1 MDDVRHATDGPAGAR
16 AHAGVRRRRRR
27 APADLDGWRRRQRQ
41 VDIKT
46 LKTTH
51 TKSSFT
57 FKITLYDDVADADFT
72 TANPTPPPSATLGP
86 RILEG
91 LTGNRVCVQLE
102 RRFSADIAPKQR
114 LACTGDVVGAKLT
127 GKLYSLQLGIKGSPT
142 TIAASRSGRTITLVV
157 PKPKLPKA
165 KTTRLLAHTQ
175 FLDAE
180 SCATGCWDLKA
191 TNRQQHSG

>member
-1 MDDVRHATDGPAGAR
+1 MRRMILSVLGLTLACGGVAAGHQLTSTDGDDVSGKF
-16 AHAGVRRRRRR
+16 
-27 APADLDGWRRRQRQ
+27 
-41 VDIKT
+41 DIKT

-57 FKITLYDDVADADFT
+57 FQITLYDDVADADFT
-72 TANPTPPPSATLGP
+72 SANPTPPPSETFGP
-86 RILEG
+86 QILEG
-91 LTGNRVCVQLE
+91 LKGNRVCVQLE
-102 RRFSADIAPKQR
+102 RRVAADIFPKQR

-127 GKLYSLQLGIKGSPT
+127 GKLYSLQVGIKGSPT

-157 PKPKLPKA
+157 PKSKLPKA

-175 FLDAE
+175 FLDTK
-180 SCATGCWDLKA
+180 SCAAGCWDLKA

>member
-1 MDDVRHATDGPAGAR
+1 MRRMIVPVLALTLACGSGGVAAGHQLTSTDGDDVSGKF
-16 AHAGVRRRRRR
+16 
-27 APADLDGWRRRQRQ
+27 
-41 VDIKT
+41 DIKT
-46 LKTTH
+46 LRATH

-72 TANPTPPPSATLGP
+72 TANPTPPPSETRGP
-86 RILEG
+86 QILEG
-91 LTGNRVCVQLE
+91 LKGNRVCVQLE
-102 RRFSADIAPKQR
+102 RRVAADVFPKAR

-127 GKLYSLQLGIKGSPT
+127 GKLYTLQVGIKGSPT

-157 PKPKLPKA
+157 PKSKLPKA

-175 FLDAE
+175 FFDTE